1 MTTFTK
7 PVLRE
12 LRNQLDAILNSN
24 GIDGY
29 TFEVGNCS
37 YSGGEA
43 TFKLKVLIKGGK
55 SVEEQD
61 LEQMAELSNLDTEK
75 VAPLQGMMVKLP
87 EMRPYR
93 ELGSVE
99 GLVKTVGC
107 DGYGRPIVTITTRL
121 DGQDVKCI
129 ASDAGLDKIAHLA
142 VSKVIRGLRV
152 RIHGVLF
159 YKTPAFLGHIEVD
172 RTELFLA
179 EDELPNIDELIDK
192 EFTGGLSSVEFIKQ
206 VRADV

>member
-12 LRNQLDAILNSN
+12 LRNQLDAILNSDGYTFRN

-61 LEQMAELSNLDTEK
+61 LEQMARLDALDTDK
-75 VAPLQGMMVKLP
+75 TATIGGKPCKLVGYKAKARKLP
-87 EMRPYR
+87 WIIEN
-93 ELGSVE
+93 LTDGSRYVIDDYTA
-99 GLVKTVGC
+99 KKY
-107 DGYGRPIVTITTRL
+107 YGIV
-121 DGQDVKCI
+121 
-129 ASDAGLDKIAHLA
+129 AE
-142 VSKVIRGLRV
+142 VS
-152 RIHGVLF
+152 
-159 YKTPAFLGHIEVD
+159 
-172 RTELFLA
+172 
-179 EDELPNIDELIDK
+179 
-192 EFTGGLSSVEFIKQ
+192 
-206 VRADV
+206 

>member
-55 SVEEQD
+55 SVK
-61 LEQMAELSNLDTEK
+61 N
-75 VAPLQGMMVKLP
+75 
-87 EMRPYR
+87 
-93 ELGSVE
+93 
-99 GLVKTVGC
+99 
-107 DGYGRPIVTITTRL
+107 
-121 DGQDVKCI
+121 
-129 ASDAGLDKIAHLA
+129 KILNRWH
-142 VSKVIRGLRV
+142 
-152 RIHGVLF
+152 
-159 YKTPAFLGHIEVD
+159 D
-172 RTELFLA
+172 
-179 EDELPNIDELIDK
+179 
-192 EFTGGLSSVEFIKQ
+192 
-206 VRADV
+206 